1 MSSARELD
9 GQKNKSPAK
18 FGVIFLIPIEILV
31 KYNLYT
37 CTLTDNHGKEKIVRF
52 YPARCTFMV
61 AAHDFHV
68 HLVYVNLPCG
78 EIDHILHSYMC

>member
-1 MSSARELD
+1 M
-9 GQKNKSPAK
+9 K

-31 KYNLYT
+31 KCSLYT

-52 YPARCTFMV
+52 YSARCPFPV

-68 HLVYVNLPCG
+68 HLVYVYHVVKSITFYTVTCA
-78 EIDHILHSYMC
+78 SR